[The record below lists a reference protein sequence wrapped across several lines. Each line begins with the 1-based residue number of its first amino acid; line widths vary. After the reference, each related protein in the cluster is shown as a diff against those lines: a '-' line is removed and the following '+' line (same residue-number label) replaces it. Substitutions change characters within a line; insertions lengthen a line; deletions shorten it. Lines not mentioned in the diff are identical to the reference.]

1 MKKNDW
7 ILAGAVIAVALIA
20 FVGYMIF
27 QKDGNMVQIMV
38 DGKEFGVYSLAKD
51 QVIDIN
57 GTNTLE
63 IKDGKAEMISA
74 ECPDK
79 LCVHQKAI
87 SKSGESIICLP
98 YKIVVRV
105 EGAEEASDYDAV
117 AGLGGYAGV

>member
-38 DGKEFGVYSLAKD
+38 DGKEFGIYSLAED
-51 QVIDIN
+51 QVIEIN

-63 IKDGKAEMISA
+63 IKDGKADMISA

-98 YKIVVRV
+98 YKIVVRI
-105 EGAEEASDYDAV
+105 EGTKEASDYDAV
-117 AGLGGYAGV
+117 AGLSYSGE

>member
-1 MKKNDW
+1 
-7 ILAGAVIAVALIA
+7 VLIA
-20 FVGYMIF
+20 FVGYTFF
-27 QKDGNMVQIMV
+27 QKDGNKVQIMT
-38 DGKEFGVYSLAKD
+38 DGKEFGVYSLSKD

-63 IKDGKAEMISA
+63 IKDGKADMISA

-105 EGAEEASDYDAV
+105 EGAKEASDYDSI
-117 AGLGGYAGV
+117 AG

>member
-20 FVGYMIF
+20 FVGYTFF
-27 QKDGNMVQIMV
+27 QKDGNKVQIMT
-38 DGKEFGVYSLAKD
+38 DGKEFGVYSLSKD

-63 IKDGKAEMISA
+63 IKDGKADMISA

-105 EGAEEASDYDAV
+105 EGAKEASDYDSI
-117 AGLGGYAGV
+117 AG